1 MPTPESARKP
11 LPIDVEDVRRELRA
25 SDARVVLAAA
35 SALGA
40 LAVRVQLPETY
51 ASVVDDLV
59 DALGRLE
66 GERGA
71 QASVLAALSG
81 LCATVPGARERA
93 IERDACARAVCEALD
108 GGRADQ

>member
-59 DALGRLE
+59 DEIANEIVDSQEAGFSLNPTC
-66 GERGA
+66 RGP
-71 QASVLAALSG
+71 SG
-81 LCATVPGARERA
+81 NGT
-93 IERDACARAVCEALD
+93 
-108 GGRADQ
+108 